1 MLARSVKRTV
11 SIVGAG
17 RVGRTL
23 GKHLRE
29 RGWHIAAVVTRSAA
43 TSRAAVRAIGAG
55 TPYAAFADVS
65 RQGTASAVPKS
76 RGRSGVLTP
85 EVLAAE
91 IFRGSELL
99 APSEVVGQPRHKS
112 TLTKGASAPGRLLRG
127 SRLQPRQ
134 TDANKR
140 GALAPEVEAIL
151 AAGLV
156 LFATPDDALPA
167 VADALARTGGSA
179 WRGKIAL
186 HTSATLDRS
195 ALAPLARC
203 GAATGSLHP
212 MQAFGG
218 AIVPKLKGVIFAIE
232 GDAKARQIGQSI
244 AKSLG
249 GIPIAID
256 TREKPIYHAAAVMA
270 GGSLYPV
277 IEAGLQLLMGIGF
290 TRDRATQTL
299 LPLARQILDNIE
311 RIGPR
316 AAWTGPL
323 SRGDYAIVSKHM
335 RALHRYPREIQ
346 QAYAALALLAGRVL
360 AKNPAAALKRINRAL
375 KV

>member
-23 GKHLRE
+23 GKRLRE
-29 RGWHIAAVVTRSAA
+29 HGWRIAAVVTRSAA

-55 TPYAAFADVS
+55 SPLVAKVDVP
-65 RQGTASAVPKS
+65 RQGTALAVPK
-76 RGRSGVLTP
+76 GVKKP
-85 EVLAAE
+85 
-91 IFRGSELL
+91 
-99 APSEVVGQPRHKS
+99 
-112 TLTKGASAPGRLLRG
+112 GASAP
-127 SRLQPRQ
+127 
-134 TDANKR
+134 
-140 GALAPEVEAIL
+140 EVDAIL
-151 AAGLV
+151 AADLI
-156 LFATPDDALPA
+156 LFATPDDELPRIA
-167 VADALARTGGSA
+167 QSLAKLGGSA

-186 HTSATLDRS
+186 HTSATLDRP
-195 ALAPLARC
+195 ALAPLARL

-218 AIVPKLKGVIFAIE
+218 EIVPKLKGVIFAIE
-232 GDAKARQIGQSI
+232 GDARARRVARSI

-256 TREKPIYHAAAVMA
+256 THDKPVYHAAAVMA

-277 IEAGLQLLMGIGF
+277 IEAGLQLLIGIGF
-290 TRDRATQTL
+290 ARDRATQTL

-323 SRGDYAIVSKHM
+323 SRGDYTIFAKHV
-335 RALHRYPREIQ
+335 RALRRYPREIQ

-375 KV
+375 EV